1 MRQAARL
8 RRSTDIAAVRAEGR
22 SLRKGAFNARA
33 RRTSE
38 PTSRLAVTAPRS
50 VGTAVKRNRA
60 RRRVR
65 EAFRRGFASADPGR
79 SIDLLITVRP
89 EAARAEFGALEADVR
104 SLLLELAR

>member
-22 SLRKGAFNARA
+22 SLRKGLFNARA
-33 RRTSE
+33 RRTDE
-38 PTSRLAVTAPRS
+38 PASRLAVTAPRT

-65 EAFRRGFASADPGR
+65 EAFRREFASASLGR
-79 SIDLLITVRP
+79 SIDILISVRP
-89 EAARAEFGALEADVR
+89 EAARAEFEEIEADVR
-104 SLLLELAR
+104 SLLLELDR

>member
-1 MRQAARL
+1 MQAARL

-22 SLRKGAFNARA
+22 SLRKGAFNARV
-33 RRTSE
+33 RRTDE
-38 PTSRLAVTAPRS
+38 PISRLAVTAPRT

-65 EAFRRGFASADPGR
+65 EAFRRVFASASPGR

-89 EAARAEFGALEADVR
+89 EAARADFPAIEADVR
-104 SLLLELAR
+104 ALLVELAR